1 MSGHLRAAGAGA
13 ATAPPTATPRWG
25 MEELRFTNLLGGAL
39 AAVSSAVVASFYG
52 VFGTSPARQS

>member
-1 MSGHLRAAGAGA
+1 
-13 ATAPPTATPRWG
+13 